1 MLTEAVAD
9 ATCGLAKVFVI
20 MLPIPNVLVLP
31 NSNPQV
37 RLCWESSKK
46 NSSVSNY
53 AVVGLYF
60 NPNKVVE
67 EAQRN

>member
-37 RLCWESSKK
+37 RLC
-46 NSSVSNY
+46 
-53 AVVGLYF
+53 
-60 NPNKVVE
+60 
-67 EAQRN
+67 